1 MRLNRLAIG
10 PGMASLVIAVAA
22 LIPSATFA
30 QESGTAADSGPR
42 AEREHRGFGGP
53 RLFGGDELAE
63 ALGVTT
69 DELRDAVTSVREALK
84 PAERPTT
91 RPTDEERAAHRKAFM
106 EALAGELGVSVNALS
121 AAQDAAEGARKAA
134 AIERIEAKVADGTL
148 TRERADAIIEAI
160 ENGEKPGFFDHGGPR
175 GPRGP
180 RGGGF
185 LPALMGGAAA

>member
-10 PGMASLVIAVAA
+10 TGVALLVIAGAA
-22 LIPSATFA
+22 LIPSVTFA
-30 QESGTAADSGPR
+30 QESGTAAEVGPR
-42 AEREHRGFGGP
+42 AGQEHREFGGP
-53 RLFGGDELAE
+53 RLFGGDELAD
-63 ALGVTT
+63 ALGITA

-84 PAERPTT
+84 PTEHPTT
-91 RPTDEERAAHRKAFM
+91 RPTEEERAAHHEAFV
-106 EALAGELGVSVNALS
+106 EALAGELGVSVDALS

-148 TRERADAIIEAI
+148 TQERADAIIEAI